1 MGFSWVGTA
10 ISIVMILP
18 SIIFFTA
25 FPPVNMPVGLRE
37 APVVFTILEKI
48 GQAGCFGLLAL
59 SKDRL
64 RLDRVNIWAV
74 LMLVCIAVYY
84 GLWLRYISAGREFSS
99 LWTPFLGIPIPLAV
113 IPVLAFG
120 FAALWGRSL
129 WLGAASVIL
138 AIGHITVTWVSYTQ
152 VR

>member
-1 MGFSWVGTA
+1 MGFSWLGTA

-25 FPPVNMPVGLRE
+25 FPPVNMPEGLRE
-37 APVVFTILEKI
+37 APVIFTILEKI
-48 GQAGCFGLLAL
+48 GQVACFGLLAL

-64 RLDRVNIWAV
+64 RLDRVNMWAV
-74 LMLVCIAVYY
+74 LMLVCIVIYY
-84 GLWLRYISAGREFSS
+84 GLWLRYISAGQEFSS

-152 VR
+152 IR